1 MTSLFFLITI
11 AFLFHE
17 IGTAINPSKSVKWLK
32 KLKDKEYFKS
42 PEIETSE
49 KLGGCWFATGQM
61 LYFFWCI
68 LGLAFATQGI
78 SFALL
83 FVIGIFAGLVQK
95 GFSKKGW
102 EESRLALFMRRVDSI
117 ICSVILLDIFMCHFR
132 SDFWG
137 NGIVGA
143 IFGL

>member
-32 KLKDKEYFKS
+32 KVKDKEYFKS
-42 PEIETSE
+42 PETETSE
-49 KLGGCWFATGQM
+49 KLGGCWFAVVQM
-61 LYFFWCI
+61 LYFLWCV
-68 LGLAFATQGI
+68 LGLAFAHQWI
-78 SFALL
+78 SFGLL

-95 GFSKKGW
+95 GFRMKGW
-102 EESRLALFMRRVDSI
+102 EESRLALFMRRIDSI

-137 NGIVGA
+137 SGIVGA